1 MSEINPTNER
11 IFKTAEHLFLSGV
24 QPTPELLVQSLDISA
39 VEAEAALTSW
49 WKVAAERLA
58 LASDS
63 LSIPDVPDNL
73 TQLFSRL
80 WQQAVLEAN
89 SSVAEEKR
97 LQSFGI
103 DEIKR
108 EADESLQE
116 SRSKLFDLEER
127 LRRLQTQIEEKSA
140 QLKGYEAEIEVLKA
154 NLVAETSQRK
164 QEEKSK
170 QNVEQELNILR
181 KSFDDSKRTFD
192 QRIKEEQRHT
202 LDAVSKAE
210 ADVRYYRGALEKLRD
225 EVGKKESALTKTIH
239 ELQAELARKDVKTD
253 THKTQ
258 AKSLEDELKKLKQD
272 STNRNRD
279 LSQTSAKLL
288 SESNKNKRLE
298 DKAKELEEE
307 IRKLRQ
313 KQVAVSNEQSRRES
327 NIRSQY
333 KEKEEELVRALAK
346 VSSLEKKLIA
356 HDEEVR
362 RLNSRL

>member
-1 MSEINPTNER
+1 MSEINATNER
-11 IFKTAEHLFLSGV
+11 IFKTADHLFLSGV
-24 QPTPELLVQSLDISA
+24 QPTPELLVESLEVSEI
-39 VEAEAALTSW
+39 EATSTLMEW
-49 WKVAAERLA
+49 WKVAADRLV
-58 LASDS
+58 LPPEN
-63 LSIPDVPDNL
+63 LSIPDVPNNL
-73 TQLFSRL
+73 TQLFSRI

-127 LRRLQTQIEEKSA
+127 LQRLQSENEDKAA

-164 QEEKSK
+164 QEEKTK
-170 QNVEQELNILR
+170 QNVEQELNLVR
-181 KSFDDSKRTFD
+181 KSFEDSKRTFD
-192 QRIKEEQRHT
+192 QRIKDEQRHT

-225 EVGKKESALTKTIH
+225 EVGKKESALTKNIH
-239 ELQAELARKDVKTD
+239 DLQAELARKDVKTD

-258 AKSLEDELKKLKQD
+258 VKSLEEELKKLKQGA
-272 STNRNRD
+272 SNQNRD
-279 LSQTSAKLL
+279 LSQTSSKLL

-298 DKAKELEEE
+298 GKVKELEEE
-307 IRKLRQ
+307 VRKLKQ
-313 KQVAVSNEQSRRES
+313 KQVAVSNEQSRREG

-362 RLNSRL
+362 RLNSRI